1 MRNTQSIFAVDA
13 HTTGTP
19 IRVITSGIPPL
30 KGDTMEEKMEYMRGK
45 YDWIRTCIMQQPRG
59 SLSLVGAVLTEP
71 CSDDADYGLFYIDA
85 LTYQPMCGAGTF
97 SVAKAL
103 VETGMICRS
112 EPETIIRLETPSGMV
127 RVSVEF
133 EKGEVES
140 ISFEN
145 VPAFL
150 YRRDLEI
157 KVPGIGKIIVDIGF
171 GGNFFT
177 IVDIDSINMNI
188 TRESIYE
195 LRRLSKTILAS
206 ANEALKV
213 EHPVNRSINYM
224 DQLLFVDNKP
234 DEKGE
239 YLCQCIFGDAQAD
252 ISPCGTGTSTRL
264 AQRYFKGDVG
274 IKDIY
279 CQKSIYG
286 GMFKAAIVK
295 ETDLNGTKAIIP
307 RLSCR
312 DVHITGF
319 NHLIV
324 EEDDK
329 LKNGFVTSW

>member
-30 KGDTMEEKMEYMRGK
+30 KGDSIEDKMKYMK
-45 YDWIRTCIMQQPRG
+45 THYDWIRTCLMQQPRG
-59 SLSLVGAVLTEP
+59 FLSLVGAVLTEP
-71 CSDDADYGLFYIDA
+71 CSPDADYGLFYIDA

-103 VETGMICRS
+103 VETGMVRRT
-112 EPETIIRLETPSGMV
+112 EPETIIKLETPSGIV
-127 RVSVEF
+127 TVFVEI
-133 EKGEVES
+133 KNGDVQR

-150 YRRDLEI
+150 YRKDLEI
-157 KVPGIGKIIVDIGF
+157 KVPGIGNICVDVGF

-177 IVDIDSINMNI
+177 IVDIDTLDMEISRDNM
-188 TRESIYE
+188 EE
-195 LRRLSKTILAS
+195 LRKLSKIILVS
-206 ANEALKV
+206 ANEVIKV
-213 EHPVNRSINYM
+213 QHPVNKSINYM
-224 DQLLFVDNKP
+224 DQLLFAKNMP
-234 DEKGE
+234 DENGD

-252 ISPCGTGTSTRL
+252 ISPCGTGTSTRI
-264 AQRYFKGDVG
+264 AQRYFRGKIGLNETF
-274 IKDIY
+274 

-286 GMFKAAIVK
+286 GKFTASVLREI
-295 ETDLNGTKAIIP
+295 DLNGINAVIP
-307 RLSCR
+307 RISCR

-319 NHLIV
+319 NHLVV

-329 LKNGFVTSW
+329 LKNGFISW

>member
-19 IRVITSGIPPL
+19 IRVVTSGIPPL
-30 KGDTMEEKMEYMRGK
+30 KGDTIEDKMQYMRTN
-45 YDWIRTCIMQQPRG
+45 YDWIRSCIMQQPRG
-59 SLSLVGAVLTEP
+59 FLSLVGAVLTEP
-71 CSDDADYGLFYIDA
+71 CSPDADYGLFFIDA

-103 VETGMICRS
+103 VETGMVNRR
-112 EPETIIRLETPSGMV
+112 EPETIISLETPSGIV
-127 RVSVEF
+127 RVSVKIEN
-133 EKGEVES
+133 GNVQDV
-140 ISFEN
+140 SFEN

-150 YRRDLEI
+150 YCKDLEI
-157 KVPGIGKIIVDIGF
+157 KVPGIGNIRADIGF

-177 IVDIDSINMNI
+177 IVDIDSINI
-188 TRESIYE
+188 EIKRESIDE
-195 LRRLSKTILAS
+195 LRRMSRRILAS
-206 ANEALKV
+206 ANEAVKV
-213 EHPVNRSINYM
+213 EHPVNKSINYM
-224 DQLLFVDNKP
+224 DQLLFVDNRP

-239 YLCQCIFGDAQAD
+239 YLCQCIFGDSQAD

-264 AQRYFKGDVG
+264 AQRYFRGYIG
-274 IKDIY
+274 MEGTY

-286 GMFKAAIVK
+286 GMFRASVVREVNLK
-295 ETDLNGTKAIIP
+295 GTKAIIP
-307 RLSCR
+307 AVSCS

-329 LKNGFVTSW
+329 LKNGFISW